1 MDFQVIWQLILAT
14 ILGALL
20 GLEREMK
27 KKGAGLQTY
36 SLVALGSCLFTIIA
50 ISLAG
55 QNIIEAS
62 SLITAIALGVGF
74 IGGGA
79 IFKGSNEIQGL
90 TTAAGLWT
98 TAAIGLATGSGFYW
112 AAILSTFL
120 TIFIFAGFGLL
131 EEKVFK

>member
-98 TAAIGLATGSGFYW
+98 TAAIGLAVGSGFYW

-120 TIFIFAGFGLL
+120 TVFIFAGFGLL